1 MAREKDM
8 KVRGRA
14 QWARAAAPQQARPD
28 IVATTDRDLAEA
40 LAARSKGL
48 STLAAPSD
56 QRGPSQDPKGRLALR
71 VALIE
76 PPESDP
82 TGYERII
89 GESDL
94 TSINYL
100 DRGRRAASA
109 VCRIRAPSEGGE
121 WYGTGFLV
129 GPRLL
134 VTNHH
139 VLGNADEASQAEAE
153 FGYEHDVD
161 GVLRTPIQFNLRP
174 HEIFF
179 TDPNLDVTFVAVA
192 PLSEG
197 GVPLE
202 RYGWLQLLP
211 PSGKGV
217 DKEWVTIVQHPERR
231 SQANLDPVQPHRRA
245 AERRRCRGNSRQFHS
260 LPDRH
265 RAWLIRLSSSE
276 RSMAGGRA
284 APQGRPGARQG
295 QQEDR
300 RADALHRQRRRPH
313 QCNPREARRPALRE
327 RPCRLGT

>member
-100 DRGRRAASA
+100 DRGRRAAST

-161 GVLRTPIQFNLRP
+161 GVLRMPIQFNLRP
-174 HEIFF
+174 HEIF
-179 TDPNLDVTFVAVA
+179 
-192 PLSEG
+192 
-197 GVPLE
+197 
-202 RYGWLQLLP
+202 LP
-211 PSGKGV
+211 IP
-217 DKEWVTIVQHPERR
+217 T
-231 SQANLDPVQPHRRA
+231 
-245 AERRRCRGNSRQFHS
+245 
-260 LPDRH
+260 
-265 RAWLIRLSSSE
+265 
-276 RSMAGGRA
+276 SM
-284 APQGRPGARQG
+284 
-295 QQEDR
+295 
-300 RADALHRQRRRPH
+300 
-313 QCNPREARRPALRE
+313 
-327 RPCRLGT
+327 